1 MKEYTITRYSFD
13 ELSDES
19 KEIAITNERQAL
31 SELDDSD
38 MTAEVLAEQIS
49 LALTGNRETLI
60 GSLKSRD
67 WDLGY
72 CQGDHVGIDGEIE
85 VSDAPLIA
93 WPTGAHSVK
102 FTYHHYY
109 GQQVNL
115 YDSEGEDLD
124 NDKALSEQLRII
136 ERTVRRAGY
145 AFLESLTTR
154 EIAINNLKEYEDIF
168 LPNGKISIPLG
179 ISETVS
185 I

>member
-13 ELSDES
+13 ELSDEG

-31 SELDDSD
+31 SEYDDNDITS
-38 MTAEVLAEQIS
+38 EVLGEEIS
-49 LALTGNRETLI
+49 FALTGNRETLI

-67 WDLGY
+67 WDLSY

-93 WPTGAHSVK
+93 WPIGAHSVK

-109 GQQVNL
+109 GQRITL
-115 YDSEGEDLD
+115 YDSEGEELD
-124 NDKALSEQLRII
+124 DNKVLSEQLRTI

-145 AFLESLTTR
+145 SFLESLTTR
-154 EIAINNLKEYEDIF
+154 EIAIDNLKECDDIF

-179 ISETVS
+179 ISESVS